1 MFTQLVGCTLIWEWL
16 LHIALLQLAVFT
28 VSFNLK
34 IIISNNIYYA
44 NFGKVWVASSIIAS
58 CSGTTQQLSAT
69 NSNST
74 THNDNEHKRVCLS
87 SSPINSPYSTYD
99 NVGHRDAA
107 QLAPVPAVEM
117 FEAVDDGPDE
127 EAGTWG
133 EQCRET
139 VTSAAVVD
147 KNLRSVD
154 KTKKRAHLLLRKIW
168 TGRRAGVWLYTSSWI
183 KGDFMWAPFWIN

>member
-1 MFTQLVGCTLIWEWL
+1 MECF
-16 LHIALLQLAVFT
+16 
-28 VSFNLK
+28 
-34 IIISNNIYYA
+34 
-44 NFGKVWVASSIIAS
+44 
-58 CSGTTQQLSAT
+58 
-69 NSNST
+69 
-74 THNDNEHKRVCLS
+74 
-87 SSPINSPYSTYD
+87 TYD

-127 EAGTWG
+127 EAATWG

>member
-1 MFTQLVGCTLIWEWL
+1 MGC
-16 LHIALLQLAVFT
+16 V
-28 VSFNLK
+28 
-34 IIISNNIYYA
+34 
-44 NFGKVWVASSIIAS
+44 
-58 CSGTTQQLSAT
+58 
-69 NSNST
+69 
-74 THNDNEHKRVCLS
+74 
-87 SSPINSPYSTYD
+87 TYD

-133 EQCRET
+133 EHSAGET
-139 VTSAAVVD
+139 VTSAAAAVVLV
-147 KNLRSVD
+147 KNLQSVD
-154 KTKKRAHLLLRKIW
+154 ETKNWAHLLLRKIW